1 VSEPNAGPERAE
13 TGNETGAET
22 VTVVVCAYTERRW
35 DDLCLA
41 HASLAA
47 QTRRPDQVVLVVD
60 HNDALLRRARAALP
74 DITVTANAGPPG
86 LSGARNTGVDAAA
99 GEVLLFLD
107 DDAVAD
113 PLWVER
119 MLEPFADPEVLG
131 VGGWAEPRWE
141 RPGRPAWFPEP
152 FLWVVGCSYEGLP
165 TSTADVRNPLGCA
178 MGFRRSAFDLVGSFS
193 GLVGRI
199 GGRPVG
205 CEETEFAIRVLQSK
219 PGARIVHHPSARVAH
234 HVTPDR
240 ARLSYFLRR
249 CYHEGQSKAVL
260 SAGLGPRDSLAAERD
275 YVRRVLPRAAARG
288 VRRSLVTGRPAGVA
302 SSLAILGGLGATAWG
317 YGWARVRQR
326 ARGDRSAATGQAAA

>member
-1 VSEPNAGPERAE
+1 MN
-13 TGNETGAET
+13 TDET
-22 VTVVVCAYTERRW
+22 VSVIVCAYTERRW
-35 DDLCLA
+35 DDLLAA

-47 QTRRPDQVVLVVD
+47 QTRRPDQIVLVVD

-74 DITVTANAGPPG
+74 GITVTANAGPPG
-86 LSGARNTGVDAAA
+86 LSAARNTGVGVAT

-113 PLWVER
+113 SFWVQR

-131 VGGWAEPRWE
+131 VGGWADPRWE
-141 RPGRPAWFPEP
+141 PPGRPAWFPEP

-178 MGFRRSAFDLVGSFS
+178 MGFRRSAFDLVGGFS

-199 GGRPVG
+199 GGRPAG
-205 CEETEFAIRVLQSK
+205 CEETEFAIRVLQAK
-219 PGARIVHHPSARVAH
+219 PGARVVHNPLARVAH

-260 SAGLGPRDSLAAERD
+260 SAGLGPRDSLAAERE
-275 YVRRVLPRAAARG
+275 YVRRVLPRAATRG
-288 VRRSLVTGRPAGVA
+288 MRRSLATGRPAGVA
-302 SSLAILGGLGATAWG
+302 SSLAILGGFGATAWG

-326 ARGDRSAATGQAAA
+326 VRARRPAEAMEAPA

>member
-1 VSEPNAGPERAE
+1 MSRVSII
-13 TGNETGAET
+13 
-22 VTVVVCAYTERRW
+22 VCAYTERRW
-35 DDLCLA
+35 ADLLAA

-60 HNDALLRRARAALP
+60 HNDALLRRARTALP
-74 DITVTANAGPPG
+74 EVTVTANAGAPG
-86 LSGARNTGVDAAA
+86 LSGARNTGVEVAT

-113 PLWVER
+113 SSWVQR
-119 MLEPFADPEVLG
+119 MLEPFADPDVLG
-131 VGGWAEPRWE
+131 VGGWADPRWE

-178 MGFRRSAFDLVGSFS
+178 MGFRRSAFDLVGGFS

-205 CEETEFAIRVLQSK
+205 CEETEFAIRVLRAK
-219 PGARIVHHPSARVAH
+219 PGARIVHNPAARVAH

-249 CYHEGQSKAVL
+249 CYHEGRSKAVL
-260 SAGLGPRDSLAAERD
+260 SADLGPRDSLASERD
-275 YVRRVLPRAAARG
+275 YVRRILPRAAVRG
-288 VRRSLVTGRPAGVA
+288 VRRSFATGRPAGVA
-302 SSLAILGGLGATAWG
+302 SSLAILAGLGTTAYG
-317 YGWARVRQR
+317 YGLARVQQRARVRR
-326 ARGDRSAATGQAAA
+326 PAEAPV

>member
-1 VSEPNAGPERAE
+1 VSERSNRVEGQP
-13 TGNETGAET
+13 AET
-22 VTVVVCAYTERRW
+22 VSVIVCAYTERRW
-35 DDLCLA
+35 EDLLAA

-47 QTRRPDQVVLVVD
+47 QTRPPDQVVLVVD

-74 DITVTANAGPPG
+74 GSTVTANAGAPG
-86 LSGARNTGVDAAA
+86 LSGARNTGVEAAS

-113 PLWVER
+113 PCWVQR

-131 VGGWAEPRWE
+131 VGGWADPRWE
-141 RPGRPAWFPEP
+141 HPGRPAWFPEP

-165 TSTADVRNPLGCA
+165 TSIADVRNPLGCA
-178 MGFRRSAFDLVGSFS
+178 MGFRRSAFDLVGGFS

-205 CEETEFAIRVLQSK
+205 CEETEFAIRVLQAK
-219 PGARIVHHPSARVAH
+219 PGARIVHNPSARVAH

-275 YVRRVLPRAAARG
+275 YVRRILPRAAARG
-288 VRRSLVTGRPAGVA
+288 VRRSLATGRPAGVA
-302 SSLAILGGLGATAWG
+302 SSLAILGGLGATTWG

-326 ARGDRSAATGQAAA
+326 ARAQQRQSPGEASA